1 MSVCFCLFI
10 PDQFL
15 SLRVQHVSMYDF
27 VFQTEDQPMSVLHI
41 QYPEWPDHGV
51 PMDTVAVREIL
62 KRLYQVPPSLGPII
76 VHCRY
81 DACQCVC
88 LYASVVQC
96 RLREIFCISQR
107 RYRKNRNI
115 LCDT

>member
-1 MSVCFCLFI
+1 
-10 PDQFL
+10 
-15 SLRVQHVSMYDF
+15 
-27 VFQTEDQPMSVLHI
+27 MSVLHI

-51 PMDTVAVREIL
+51 PRDTVAVRDIL

-88 LYASVVQC
+88 LICKC
-96 RLREIFCISQR
+96 RSTSPERIVLYLSAQV
-107 RYRKNRNI
+107 
-115 LCDT
+115 